1 MLKWLNNR
9 VPYLIICLIVMA
21 SSLYLTFRP
30 PLFVQFLDATVFDVR
45 LLLRGE
51 RDPGEEVVIVAVDDK
66 TLDNLGVNVWSR
78 RNMADLINGLS
89 KYEPA
94 VIGIDYLYPLPEIT
108 PGQKAIGNIDR
119 RLRKSGGADPAM
131 LSFVEQQAREASPD
145 MALETAI
152 RNAGNVVL
160 AFAPRFDAAS
170 ATKVQTHLP
179 DGFTRNSLM
188 LIRANDYY
196 TPITAS
202 HALTPLQPF
211 ADAALSLAH
220 VYTQYE
226 ADGAIRWEPLYVQL
240 EDNFYPS
247 LGFELMRNYFGLHR
261 DEIMVLLGD
270 RILLGD
276 EEHSILTD
284 PAGRALINFAGP
296 DGTIQRVSAIDVMQ
310 GKVPEEVLADK
321 LVLIGLTALGAG
333 DTHVTPFS
341 TMPGVEKQA
350 TVAENLLHGNFI
362 VHEEITELAA
372 VVAIVLFSIL
382 LTLAV
387 SSWGALAGASVF
399 ISMLIS
405 EAGFVEYQFQVY
417 NAWVSG
423 VVPVGSLIALYAL
436 LESYRFFTEE
446 RRSRAIKEIFS
457 HYTTA
462 KVVNELIEHPEM
474 AKLGGVRKDITVMFS
489 DVRSFTT
496 FSEAHEPEEVV
507 AMLNEILHAMT
518 EVIMHWDGTLDK
530 FVGDEIMA
538 FWGAP
543 LDQPDHAE
551 RAVRCSFHMLN
562 VLQQLHAKWE
572 AEGNPKLDIGI
583 GLNTGDMVVGN
594 IGSENLKMDY
604 TVIGDAVN
612 LGARVEALTRNYK
625 THIIITEYTYE
636 RIKHLLP
643 DENGVVPENGIGH
656 LRVDRLDEVKVK
668 GKKKPVVIY
677 GLLDLDLPDMD
688 A

>member
-1 MLKWLNNR
+1 M
-9 VPYLIICLIVMA
+9 
-21 SSLYLTFRP
+21 YLTFRP

-51 RDPGEEVVIVAVDDK
+51 RDPGDEVVIVAVDDK
-66 TLDNLGVNVWSR
+66 SLDNLGVNVWSR
-78 RNMADLINGLS
+78 RNMADLINGLT

-108 PGQKAIGNIDR
+108 PGPKAIGNIDR
-119 RLRKSGGADPAM
+119 RLRKFGGVDPAM
-131 LSFVEQQAREASPD
+131 MSFVEQQAREANPD

-188 LIRANDYY
+188 LIRGNDYY

-261 DEIMVLLGD
+261 DEIMVQLGD

-296 DGTIQRVSAIDVMQ
+296 DGTIRRVSAIDVMQ
-310 GKVPEEVLADK
+310 GKVAEEALADK

-362 VHEEITELAA
+362 VHEEITALAA
-372 VVAIVLFSIL
+372 VVAIVLFPIL

-399 ISMLIS
+399 ISMLAC
-405 EAGFVEYQFQVY
+405 EAGFAEYQFQIY

-423 VVPVGSLIALYAL
+423 TVPVGSLIVLYAL

-496 FSEAHEPEEVV
+496 FSEAHTPEEVV
-507 AMLNEILHAMT
+507 SMLNEILHAMT

-562 VLQQLHAKWE
+562 RLQQLHAKWE
-572 AEGNPKLDIGI
+572 AESNPKLDIGI

-636 RIKHLLP
+636 RIRHLLP

-668 GKKKPVVIY
+668 GKNVPVVIY
-677 GLLDLDLPDMD
+677 GLLDLDLPDPD